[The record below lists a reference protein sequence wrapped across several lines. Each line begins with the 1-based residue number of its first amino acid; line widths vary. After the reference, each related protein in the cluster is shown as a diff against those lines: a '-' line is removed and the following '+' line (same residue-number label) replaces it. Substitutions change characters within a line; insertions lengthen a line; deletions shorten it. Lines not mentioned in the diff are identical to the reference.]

1 MNLFAQLFSLISTIC
16 FAHLFGLFPDGRI
29 YRRFERHILR
39 AAWWLLLV
47 PPLFASRHSC
57 RTPARLL
64 SDRPHRQP
72 LPPSD
77 IDLDGDRA
85 YGLNQLTLSVLIVV
99 GVVMLVLRYR
109 RFGSTQRRQIRW
121 LLLPAFIAAF
131 AVPAYLLFDWPNW
144 FFSVLYIGTT
154 LSMAV
159 SLAFAFL
166 SPQTVDVDRVL
177 RRSLVYGALWL
188 AITAVYV
195 ERLPPWGWRLGSAD
209 DRLGDHVDCGGD
221 AGPAAGTRLARA
233 HRRSVG
239 VRGQDRSDKGDRTAR
254 RHLGGHHELESL
266 LPLMATALEDG
277 LGLQWARVVIAPY
290 SPRMSASRC

>member
-1 MNLFAQLFSLISTIC
+1 M
-16 FAHLFGLFPDGRI
+16 
-29 YRRFERHILR
+29 
-39 AAWWLLLV
+39 
-47 PPLFASRHSC
+47 
-57 RTPARLL
+57 
-64 SDRPHRQP
+64 
-72 LPPSD
+72 
-77 IDLDGDRA
+77 
-85 YGLNQLTLSVLIVV
+85 LIVV

-159 SLAFAFL
+159 SLALAFL
-166 SPQTVDVDRVL
+166 SPQSVDVDRVL

-188 AITAVYV
+188 AITAVYGSGC
-195 ERLPPWGWRLGSAD
+195 RPGWRLGSAD

-239 VRGQDRSDKGDRTAR
+239 VRGQDRSDRVIAR
-254 RHLGGHHELESL
+254 LG
-266 LPLMATALEDG
+266 ATLEDTTS
-277 LGLQWARVVIAPY
+277 WSPY
-290 SPRMSASRC
+290 CH